1 MYGYYLALALRSLK
15 RSRVLTTLMVLAIGL
30 GIGAS
35 MTMITVLHAMSGD
48 PLPGRSDQLYVPQ
61 LDPRPLPRGG
71 ASGAPAGNLP
81 DSLTWPDAMALLRA
95 RRADRQ
101 AAMSGGSVP
110 VRPAQAGQHPFFE
123 RGHYVTA
130 DFFPMFAT
138 PFRAGSGWNEQ
149 DDVDRAR
156 VVVLNAGLAQ
166 RLFGAAPA
174 IGRTVRLKDTD
185 FRVIGVLDD
194 WHPQPAFYARIDDRA
209 FGQADQFFLPLQTAL
224 DLRFNFSGDLRCWG
238 SGGDNRR
245 SDHCTWLQF
254 WVQLD
259 SQARA
264 QAYRAFL
271 ADYWR
276 DQQAHGRF
284 PRPVEARLYGLTD
297 WLAHEHLIPADLHL
311 QLWLA
316 LGFLG
321 VCMVNIV
328 GLLLA
333 KFLRRRGEICV
344 RRALGAR
351 QRDIFVQFGM
361 EAAVIGLAGGVLGL
375 ALAQLGLW
383 SVRQRPDGY
392 AQLAHMD
399 PAMLLG
405 TFMLAVAASVLAGLL
420 PAWRACDIPPAMQ
433 LKTP

>member
-1 MYGYYLALALRSLK
+1 MPGYYFALALRSLK
-15 RSRVLTTLMVLAIGL
+15 RGKVLTTLMVIAIGL

-35 MTMITVLHAMSGD
+35 MTMIAVLHAMSGD
-48 PLPGRSDQLYVPQ
+48 PLPGRSAQLYVPQ
-61 LDPRPLPRGG
+61 LDPRPLPRGQSGG
-71 ASGAPAGNLP
+71 ATSGDMP
-81 DSLTWPDAMALLRA
+81 DSLTWRDATTLLHG
-95 RRADRQ
+95 RRADHQ
-101 AAMSGGSVP
+101 AAMAGGSAP

-138 PFRAGSGWNEQ
+138 PFLAGSGWNAQ
-149 DDVDRAR
+149 DDEDRAR
-156 VVVLNAGLAQ
+156 VVVLNASLAR
-166 RLFGAAPA
+166 RLFGAVPA
-174 IGRTVRLKDTD
+174 LGRTVRLKDTD

-194 WHPQPAFYARIDDRA
+194 WHPQPAFYAEINDRA
-209 FGQADQFFLPLQTAL
+209 FGQPDQFFVPLQTAL
-224 DLRFNFSGDLRCWG
+224 EVKLSIGGRFSCWD
-238 SGGDNRR
+238 SGGDDRH

-259 SQARA
+259 SPAKA
-264 QAYRAFL
+264 EAYRVFL

-284 PRPVEARLYGLTD
+284 PRTMDARLYGLAD
-297 WLAHEHLIPADLHL
+297 WLAHERLIPADLRL

-321 VCMVNIV
+321 VCMVNII

-333 KFLRRRGEICV
+333 KFLRRRGEISV

-351 QRDIFVQFGM
+351 RRDIFLQFGI
-361 EAAVIGLAGGVLGL
+361 ESAVIGLVGGALGL

-392 AQLAHMD
+392 AQLAQMD

-405 TFMLAVAASVLAGLL
+405 TFALAVAASVLAGLL
-420 PAWRACDIPPAMQ
+420 PAWRACRIAPALQ
-433 LKTP
+433 LKAS